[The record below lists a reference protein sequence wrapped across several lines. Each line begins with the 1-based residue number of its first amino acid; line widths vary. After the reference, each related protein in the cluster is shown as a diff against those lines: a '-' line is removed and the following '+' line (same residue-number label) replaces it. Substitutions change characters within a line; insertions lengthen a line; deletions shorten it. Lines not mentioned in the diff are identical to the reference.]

1 MEFGGDS
8 PNSAIFF
15 EISNFLTLPSTESR
29 GLTVSIDVLI
39 NGQTVQGTSK
49 NFKFFK
55 REPSAYPVPTIKPQ
69 NPKETLGSMNGGI
82 VINVP
87 SHTNLK
93 DIPFEGVLRIYSPLW
108 VDGIP
113 IDNLLDKTE
122 YYLMNAFSECTS
134 SELVINSEN
143 YMSDAVGDYLAFY
156 TLRYKLPASAKLES
170 TGFTITC
177 SKVRMPTYRQASVK
191 FMLEFTSQI
200 S

>member
-1 MEFGGDS
+1 
-8 PNSAIFF
+8 
-15 EISNFLTLPSTESR
+15 
-29 GLTVSIDVLI
+29 
-39 NGQTVQGTSK
+39 
-49 NFKFFK
+49 
-55 REPSAYPVPTIKPQ
+55 
-69 NPKETLGSMNGGI
+69 MNGGI

-200 S
+200 SQKEVIGGFLQFFLNTETFTTRSIASELIEVTFNDVDNNNLLNEIEI